1 MKRVTALLSFT
12 GRVLGMAATAVKP
25 PAAAAWVPDKMV
37 SLYSSPGSRRW
48 TCMSMSPGVTT
59 RLRASITR
67 RPSAEMVPG
76 ASTAAILT
84 TFDQQVPGGCKSL
97 GGVNHQTALY
107 E

>member
-25 PAAAAWVPDKMV
+25 PAAAAWVPVRMV

-48 TCMSMSPGVTT
+48 TCMSMRPGVTT
-59 RLRASITR
+59 RLLGVNHPAPLGGDSSGRLQSDDLTR
-67 RPSAEMVPG
+67 
-76 ASTAAILT
+76 
-84 TFDQQVPGGCKSL
+84 FDQQVPGGCKSL
-97 GGVNHQTALY
+97 GGVNHQAALY

>member
-1 MKRVTALLSFT
+1 MTALLSFT

-25 PAAAAWVPDKMV
+25 PAAAAWVPVRMV

-76 ASTAAILT
+76 GLQSDDLAA
-84 TFDQQVPGGCKSL
+84 FDQQVPGGCKSL
-97 GGVNHQTALY
+97 GGVNHQAALY